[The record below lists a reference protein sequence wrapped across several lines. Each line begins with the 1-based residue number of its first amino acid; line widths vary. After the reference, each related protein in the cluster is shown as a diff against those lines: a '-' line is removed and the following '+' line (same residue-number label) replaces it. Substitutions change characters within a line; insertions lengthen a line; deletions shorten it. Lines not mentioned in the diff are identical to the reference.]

1 VGREVDAGEGR
12 GLSAE
17 LVATRWDAEYR
28 AGRYVAEPPLPFVDR
43 ILSTLRADPAALA
56 GVGVYVGCGN
66 GRNYLPLVDAGLA
79 LHGLDVS
86 RAALDQ
92 LVARRADLA
101 PRLACADFHALEV
114 ASPLDYLVAIQV
126 FQHGT
131 EADAAAYFD
140 KTADVLRAGGL
151 FFLRVNSA
159 STEVYLRHTVVD
171 RNDFGGFTIRYEEGP
186 KTGLCVHFY
195 GREELLELGRERFDL
210 LDEPREEVTART
222 PPQTG
227 SWSQWEAIWRKL

>member
-1 VGREVDAGEGR
+1 MGREVDAREGR
-12 GLSAE
+12 GLSGE

-28 AGRYVAEPPLPFVDR
+28 AGRYDAEPALPFVDR
-43 ILSTLRADPAALA
+43 ILAALRAHPAALA
-56 GVGVYVGCGN
+56 GVGLYVGCGN
-66 GRNYLPLVDAGLA
+66 GRNYLPLVDAGLD

-86 RAALDQ
+86 RQALAQ
-92 LVARRADLA
+92 LVARRAALA
-101 PRLACADFHALEV
+101 PRLACAEFRALEV
-114 ASPLDYLVAIQV
+114 TSPFDYLVAIQV

-140 KTADVLRAGGL
+140 KTATVLRAGGL

-171 RNDFGGFTIRYEEGP
+171 ENGFGGFTIRYEEGP

-195 GREELLELGRERFDL
+195 AREELVELARERFRLVDG
-210 LDEPREEVTART
+210 PREDVTART
-222 PPQTG
+222 LPKTG
-227 SWSQWEAIWRKL
+227 SWSQWEAVWQKR